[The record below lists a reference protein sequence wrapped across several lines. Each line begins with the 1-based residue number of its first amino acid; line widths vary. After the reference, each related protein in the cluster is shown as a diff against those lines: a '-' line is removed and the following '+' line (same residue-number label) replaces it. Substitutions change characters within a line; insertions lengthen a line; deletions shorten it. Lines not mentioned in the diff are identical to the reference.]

1 MRPFSIQM
9 LAAGV
14 VAPGLLAAGSL
25 GLVAC
30 DAGANDKSLDSAAV
44 AAATNRAPVAEAGS
58 NIRQPADGAVQ
69 LSGTATDPDG
79 DSPLVFHWSFDRV
92 PDGSEVATRES
103 PFSKNNAADA
113 TSPTF
118 MPDRVGT
125 YIVSLKVN
133 DGTTDSTPDA
143 VIITV
148 VEPDNLPVA
157 NAGAD
162 LSVAQGATAGLNGAG
177 SFDPQGR
184 VLTYAWTL
192 VDRPAASA
200 VTSLTGADTAAAS
213 FVPDARGV
221 YTANLV
227 VSNGLASSIGDAVV
241 VTVTGTDGA
250 PVANAGEDQAVED
263 CTSLTL
269 NCGASVDPDGDV
281 LTYQW
286 AIQSKPAGSSATFGD
301 AAAASTSFWA
311 DQAGSYVLSCAVSDG
326 ANWSTPD
333 TVTLTAGERA
343 SNSEPVVNAGA
354 DMTVSG
360 GTAECSLSGYTYT
373 CDECG
378 AVSVSLGTDATISDP
393 DRDPYSIEWS
403 VLEGNA
409 TIASTGTLQTTAV
422 LSDAEPTE
430 PGECE
435 DVEFKFQLRS
445 QDCTGAETKDTISY
459 TVTCCGV
466 SDTAP

>member
-1 MRPFSIQM
+1 MRPFSIHLMAVGM
-9 LAAGV
+9 L
-14 VAPGLLAAGSL
+14 PL
-25 GLVAC
+25 GLVASGSPILVGC
-30 DAGANDKSLDSAAV
+30 DDGAADKGTDT
-44 AAATNRAPVAEAGS
+44 AAAAIATNQAPIAVAGS
-58 NIRQPADGAVQ
+58 NIRQSADTSVQ
-69 LSGTATDPDG
+69 LSGTATDADG
-79 DSPLVFHWSFDRV
+79 DAPLTFHWTFDRV

-103 PFSKNNAADA
+103 PFSKNNSADA

-125 YIVSLKVN
+125 YIVSLTVN
-133 DGTTDSTPDA
+133 DGKVDSASDS
-143 VIITV
+143 VIVTIT
-148 VEPDNLPVA
+148 EPENLPVA

-162 LSVAQGATAGLNGAG
+162 MTIAQGETATLSGVG

-192 VDRPAASA
+192 VDKPAASA
-200 VTSLTGADTAAAS
+200 VTTLSGAETSAAT
-213 FVPDARGV
+213 FVPDARGI

-227 VSNGLASSIGDAVV
+227 VNNGLAASVGDAVV

-250 PVANAGEDQAVED
+250 PVANAGEDQLVED
-263 CTSLTL
+263 CTSVTL
-269 NCGASVDPDGDV
+269 DCGASVDPDGDA

-301 AAAASTSFWA
+301 ASAQSTAFWA

-333 TVTLTAGERA
+333 TLTLAASERA
-343 SNSEPVVNAGA
+343 SNSEPVVSAGA
-354 DMTVSG
+354 DLTVSG
-360 GTAECSLSGYTYT
+360 GTGACEASGYTYN
-373 CDECG
+373 CEECS
-378 AVSVSLGTDATISDP
+378 AVSVSLGSDASISDP
-393 DRDPYSIEWS
+393 DRDPFTIEWT
-403 VLEGNA
+403 VLEGSA
-409 TIASTGTLQTTAV
+409 SIADPTSVQTTAI

-435 DVEFKFQLRS
+435 DVEYKFQLRS
-445 QDCTGAETKDTISY
+445 VDCTGAETKDSITF

-466 SDTAP
+466 TDSAP